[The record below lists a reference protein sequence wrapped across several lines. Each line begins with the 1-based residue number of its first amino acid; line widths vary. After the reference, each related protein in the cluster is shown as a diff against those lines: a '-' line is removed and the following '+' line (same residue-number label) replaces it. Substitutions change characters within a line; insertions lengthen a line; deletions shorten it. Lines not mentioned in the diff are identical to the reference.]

1 MLPTVVITESCF
13 ASVRAELDRV
23 NPREG
28 IAVPLLWLK
37 KRAPEPSPAALLRLS
52 QIEQVVIARALLV
65 PPEKQTNGCVRVG
78 VLAET
83 DRLVADAIRSL
94 ARRHP
99 RLRACAYLH
108 SHPFAHGSTRPSR
121 GATCDYEGH
130 MIPLLERNR
139 DAGLAASFSFIAC
152 RTLADDG
159 WQLHA
164 FALDERAQIL
174 DLGLARR
181 IADTHPD
188 AVAAL
193 VPPLARRPIHRLVRG
208 WLNRLRRARIH
219 HRFDELFDGW
229 LRIILDAS
237 ERTSLV
243 VLLPLC
249 FPRQRAQLF
258 AWNREMNEVTGF
270 ECEPSALN
278 QSCSLVRLAKAL
290 KEVEHGSPSR
300 LLLES
305 APADR

>member
-1 MLPTVVITESCF
+1 MLPTVAITESCL
-13 ASVRAELDRV
+13 AQVEEELDRV

-28 IAVPLLWLK
+28 LAVPLLWIK
-37 KRAPEPSPAALLRLS
+37 KRAPEPNPATLLRLA
-52 QIEQVVIARALLV
+52 QIEQVIIARALLV
-65 PPEKQTNGCVRVG
+65 PPEKQLNGCVRVG

-83 DRLVADAIRSL
+83 DRLL
-94 ARRHP
+94 AEATRALTRRHP

-108 SHPFAHGSTRPSR
+108 SHPFARGGTRPSR

-152 RTLADDG
+152 RTWKDDG
-159 WQLHA
+159 WELHC
-164 FALDERAQIL
+164 FALDEHEDIG

-181 IADTHPD
+181 IPDSHPD

-193 VPPLARRPIHRLVRG
+193 LPPLSRRPIHRLVRG
-208 WLNRLRRARIH
+208 WLSRLRRARVH
-219 HRFDELFDGW
+219 YRVDELFDGW

-237 ERTSLV
+237 AQTSLV
-243 VLLPLC
+243 VLLPIS
-249 FPRQRAQLF
+249 FPRQPAQLF
-258 AWNREMNEVTGF
+258 VWNREANEVTRCDG
-270 ECEPSALN
+270 EPCALGH
-278 QSCSLVRLAKAL
+278 SGALLSLAKAIE
-290 KEVEHGSPSR
+290 EVDHGTASR